1 MITRLRA
8 FAAFWYDFIVGDDW
22 RVAVG
27 VLVALAITREV
38 ALGHTLPAWWITMVA
53 VAVVLPLS
61 VYRETRRRPYR
72 HRENTAGEG

>member
-38 ALGHTLPAWWITMVA
+38 ALVHTLPPWWITMVA
-53 VAVVLPLS
+53 VAVVLPVS
-61 VYRETRRRPYR
+61 VYRTTRRRPD
-72 HRENTAGEG
+72 HHTENTAGEG